1 MFYYIKNK
9 CYICT
14 RIYNY
19 KLFCQKTNIMR
30 PKFFWIVTILL
41 FFVSLQASADFVLD
55 EDDWGEIAKTYH
67 VDSIL
72 GRYGNSLPSWD
83 YSALSIDVLDSI
95 EQIYLSYKMLDRVA
109 LCQLLKGAKYYSMGD
124 NKNAITC
131 LKSIEQNFPSDSFD
145 YGYLLY
151 YLSRV
156 LAVDNP
162 LQSNYYAQRLH
173 SWSID
178 NEHAYLLA
186 MSNKLLMNLTDDIDS
201 ASHYRLEAI
210 DYFSI
215 FSDSLMIDKTNAR
228 FAIKFIEQLPIDSV
242 EALIHPF
249 YDRVGYARDADAL
262 ATIYLLNY
270 RADDAFPYIQKLD
283 GVKGFE
289 FQYYNNMAVYYSQ
302 KKDFE
307 KALLAYDSSFQIYQQ
322 QAETIL
328 NEQIARVNGEYDK
341 KLYDQQLE
349 LQRYRSMLL
358 ILIFVLLSL
367 LAITLIV
374 WLIRIVVRNRKKNI
388 RLKAENEKLE
398 VANEELVDTTKKQTK
413 KLYAVSDICK
423 NTYASIVTANPD
435 MVKVISRSLYENL
448 KETYPQL
455 SNMDFTYMFLDFIGL
470 NAKDICHILSVQ
482 EGTYYCRRSAIKKKL
497 GTELDQDIDEIFNQF
512 FLGQTILNEN

>member
-1 MFYYIKNK
+1 
-9 CYICT
+9 
-14 RIYNY
+14 
-19 KLFCQKTNIMR
+19 MR
-30 PKFFWIVTILL
+30 PKFFWIVAILL

-55 EDDWGEIAKTYH
+55 EDDWGEISKTYH

-162 LQSNYYAQRLH
+162 QQSKYYAQRLH
-173 SWSID
+173 VWSID

-228 FAIKFIEQLPIDSV
+228 FAIKFIEQLPIDSI
-242 EALIHPF
+242 EALIRPF

-262 ATIYLLNY
+262 ATVYLINE
-270 RADDAFPYIQKLD
+270 RADEAYPYIQKLA

-307 KALLAYDSSFQIYQQ
+307 KALLSYDTSFHIYQQ

-341 KLYDQQLE
+341 KLYDQQIQ
-349 LQRYRSMLL
+349 LQHYRNMLL
-358 ILIFVLLSL
+358 SLIFVLV
-367 LAITLIV
+367 AIVAIGLII
-374 WLIRIVVRNRKKNI
+374 WLVRIVYRNRLKN
-388 RLKAENEKLE
+388 RELKQEKAKLE
-398 VANEELVDTTKKQTK
+398 EKNEVLEVQNEELVDTTKKQTQ

-423 NTYASIVTANPD
+423 NTYASIVLANPD
-435 MVKVISRSLYENL
+435 MVKVISRSLHENL

-470 NAKDICHILSVQ
+470 NAKDICRILSVQ

-497 GTELDQDIDEIFNQF
+497 GTELNQDIDEIFNQF
-512 FLGQTILNEN
+512 FLGQTLIN

>member
-1 MFYYIKNK
+1 
-9 CYICT
+9 
-14 RIYNY
+14 
-19 KLFCQKTNIMR
+19 MR
-30 PKFFWIVTILL
+30 PKFFWIVAILL

-55 EDDWGEIAKTYH
+55 EDDWGEISKTYH

-95 EQIYLSYKMLDRVA
+95 EQIYLSYKMLDRVV

-156 LAVDNP
+156 LSVDNP
-162 LQSNYYAQRLH
+162 QQSKYYAQRLH
-173 SWSID
+173 VWSND

-228 FAIKFIEQLPIDSV
+228 FAIKFIEQLPIDSI
-242 EALIHPF
+242 EALIRPF

-262 ATIYLLNY
+262 ATVYLINE
-270 RADDAFPYIQKLD
+270 RADEAYPYIQKLA

-307 KALLAYDSSFQIYQQ
+307 KALLSYDTSFHIYQQ

-341 KLYDQQLE
+341 KLYDQQIQ
-349 LQRYRSMLL
+349 LQHYRNMLL
-358 ILIFVLLSL
+358 SLIFVLVAIVAISL
-367 LAITLIV
+367 II
-374 WLIRIVVRNRKKNI
+374 WLVRIVYRNRLKN
-388 RLKAENEKLE
+388 RELKQEKAKLE
-398 VANEELVDTTKKQTK
+398 EKNEVLEVQNEELVDTTKKQTQ

-423 NTYASIVTANPD
+423 NTYASIVLANPD

-470 NAKDICHILSVQ
+470 NAKDICRILSVQ

-497 GTELDQDIDEIFNQF
+497 GTELNQDIDEIFNQF
-512 FLGQTILNEN
+512 FLGQTLIN

>member
-1 MFYYIKNK
+1 
-9 CYICT
+9 
-14 RIYNY
+14 
-19 KLFCQKTNIMR
+19 MR
-30 PKFFWIVTILL
+30 PKFFWIVVILL

-55 EDDWGEIAKTYH
+55 EDDWGEISKTYH

-162 LQSNYYAQRLH
+162 QQSKYYAQRLH
-173 SWSID
+173 VWSND

-228 FAIKFIEQLPIDSV
+228 FAIKFIEQLPIDSI
-242 EALIHPF
+242 EALIRPF

-262 ATIYLLNY
+262 ATVYLINE
-270 RADDAFPYIQKLD
+270 RADEAYPYIQKLA

-307 KALLAYDSSFQIYQQ
+307 KALLSYDTSFHIYQQ

-341 KLYDQQLE
+341 KLYDQQIQ
-349 LQRYRSMLL
+349 LQHYRNMLL
-358 ILIFVLLSL
+358 SLIFVLVAIVAISL
-367 LAITLIV
+367 II
-374 WLIRIVVRNRKKNI
+374 WLVRIVYRNRLKN
-388 RLKAENEKLE
+388 RELKQEKAKLE
-398 VANEELVDTTKKQTK
+398 EKNEVLEVQNEELVDTTKKQTQ

-423 NTYASIVTANPD
+423 NTYASIVLANPD
-435 MVKVISRSLYENL
+435 MVKVISRSLHENL

-470 NAKDICHILSVQ
+470 NAKDICRILSVQ

-497 GTELDQDIDEIFNQF
+497 GTELNQDIDEIFNQF
-512 FLGQTILNEN
+512 FLGQTLIN

>member
-1 MFYYIKNK
+1 
-9 CYICT
+9 
-14 RIYNY
+14 
-19 KLFCQKTNIMR
+19 MR
-30 PKFFWIVTILL
+30 PKFFWIVAILL

-55 EDDWGEIAKTYH
+55 EDDWGEISKTYH

-156 LAVDNP
+156 LSVDNP
-162 LQSNYYAQRLH
+162 QQSKYYAQRLH
-173 SWSID
+173 VWSND

-228 FAIKFIEQLPIDSV
+228 FAIKFIEQLPIDSI
-242 EALIHPF
+242 EALIRPF

-262 ATIYLLNY
+262 ATVYLINE
-270 RADDAFPYIQKLD
+270 RADEAYPYIQKLA

-307 KALLAYDSSFQIYQQ
+307 KALLSYDTSFHIYQQ

-341 KLYDQQLE
+341 KLYDQQIQ
-349 LQRYRSMLL
+349 LQHYRNMLL
-358 ILIFVLLSL
+358 SLIFVLV
-367 LAITLIV
+367 AIVAIGLII
-374 WLIRIVVRNRKKNI
+374 WLVRIVYRNRLKN
-388 RLKAENEKLE
+388 RELKQEKAKLE
-398 VANEELVDTTKKQTK
+398 EKNEVLEVQNEELVDTTKKQTQ

-423 NTYASIVTANPD
+423 NTYASIVLANPD
-435 MVKVISRSLYENL
+435 MVKVISRSLHENL

-470 NAKDICHILSVQ
+470 NAKDICRILSVQ

-497 GTELDQDIDEIFNQF
+497 GTELNQDIDEIFNQF
-512 FLGQTILNEN
+512 FLGQTLIN

>member
-1 MFYYIKNK
+1 
-9 CYICT
+9 
-14 RIYNY
+14 
-19 KLFCQKTNIMR
+19 MR
-30 PKFFWIVTILL
+30 PKFFWIVAILL

-55 EDDWGEIAKTYH
+55 EDDWGEISKTYH

-162 LQSNYYAQRLH
+162 QQSKYYAQRLH
-173 SWSID
+173 VWSND

-228 FAIKFIEQLPIDSV
+228 FAIKFIEQLPIDSI
-242 EALIHPF
+242 EALIRPF

-262 ATIYLLNY
+262 ATVYLINE
-270 RADDAFPYIQKLD
+270 RADEAYPYIQKLA

-307 KALLAYDSSFQIYQQ
+307 KALLSYDTSFHIYQQ

-341 KLYDQQLE
+341 KLYDQQIQ
-349 LQRYRSMLL
+349 LQHYRNMLL
-358 ILIFVLLSL
+358 SLIFVLVAIVAISL
-367 LAITLIV
+367 II
-374 WLIRIVVRNRKKNI
+374 WLVRIVYRNRLKN
-388 RLKAENEKLE
+388 RELKQEKAKLE
-398 VANEELVDTTKKQTK
+398 EKNEVLEVQNEELVDTTKKQTQ

-423 NTYASIVTANPD
+423 NTYASIVLANPD
-435 MVKVISRSLYENL
+435 MVKVISRSLHENL
-448 KETYPQL
+448 KESYPQL

-470 NAKDICHILSVQ
+470 NAKDICRILSVQ

-497 GTELDQDIDEIFNQF
+497 GTELNQDIDEIFNQF
-512 FLGQTILNEN
+512 FLGQTLIN

>member
-1 MFYYIKNK
+1 
-9 CYICT
+9 
-14 RIYNY
+14 
-19 KLFCQKTNIMR
+19 MR
-30 PKFFWIVTILL
+30 PKFFWIVAILL

-55 EDDWGEIAKTYH
+55 EDDWGEISKTYH

-162 LQSNYYAQRLH
+162 QQSKYYAQRLH
-173 SWSID
+173 VWSND

-228 FAIKFIEQLPIDSV
+228 FAIKFIEQLPIDSI
-242 EALIHPF
+242 EALIRPF
-249 YDRVGYARDADAL
+249 YGRVGYARDADAL
-262 ATIYLLNY
+262 ATVYLINE
-270 RADDAFPYIQKLD
+270 RADEAYPYIQKLA

-307 KALLAYDSSFQIYQQ
+307 KALLSYDTSFHIYQQ

-341 KLYDQQLE
+341 KLYDQQIQ
-349 LQRYRSMLL
+349 LQHYRNMLL
-358 ILIFVLLSL
+358 SLIFVLVAIVAISL
-367 LAITLIV
+367 II
-374 WLIRIVVRNRKKNI
+374 WLVRIVYRNRLKN
-388 RLKAENEKLE
+388 RELKQEKAKLE
-398 VANEELVDTTKKQTK
+398 EKNEVLEVQNEELVDTTKKQTQ

-423 NTYASIVTANPD
+423 NTYASIVLANPD

-470 NAKDICHILSVQ
+470 GAKDICRILSVQ

-497 GTELDQDIDEIFNQF
+497 GTELNQDIDEIFNQF
-512 FLGQTILNEN
+512 FLGQTLIN

>member
-1 MFYYIKNK
+1 
-9 CYICT
+9 
-14 RIYNY
+14 
-19 KLFCQKTNIMR
+19 MR
-30 PKFFWIVTILL
+30 PKFFWIVAILL

-55 EDDWGEIAKTYH
+55 EDDWGEISKTYH

-156 LAVDNP
+156 LSVDNP
-162 LQSNYYAQRLH
+162 QQSKYYAQRLH
-173 SWSID
+173 TWSTD

-201 ASHYRLEAI
+201 ALHYRFEAI
-210 DYFSI
+210 DYFTI

-228 FAIKFIEQLPIDSV
+228 FAIKFIEQLPIDSI
-242 EALIHPF
+242 EALIRPF

-262 ATIYLLNY
+262 ATVYLINE
-270 RADDAFPYIQKLD
+270 RADEAYPYIQKLA

-307 KALLAYDSSFQIYQQ
+307 KALLSYDTSFHIYQQ

-341 KLYDQQLE
+341 KLYDQQIQ
-349 LQRYRSMLL
+349 LQHYRNMLL
-358 ILIFVLLSL
+358 SLIFVLVAIVAISL
-367 LAITLIV
+367 II
-374 WLIRIVVRNRKKNI
+374 WLVRIVYRNRLKN
-388 RLKAENEKLE
+388 RELKQEKAKLE
-398 VANEELVDTTKKQTK
+398 EKNEVLEVQNEELVDTTKKQTQ

-423 NTYASIVTANPD
+423 NTYASIVLANPD
-435 MVKVISRSLYENL
+435 MVKVISRSLHENL

-470 NAKDICHILSVQ
+470 NAKDICRILSVQ

-497 GTELDQDIDEIFNQF
+497 GTELNQDIDEIFNQF
-512 FLGQTILNEN
+512 FLGQTLIN

>member
-1 MFYYIKNK
+1 
-9 CYICT
+9 
-14 RIYNY
+14 
-19 KLFCQKTNIMR
+19 MR
-30 PKFFWIVTILL
+30 PKFFWIVAILL

-55 EDDWGEIAKTYH
+55 EDDWGEISKTYH

-162 LQSNYYAQRLH
+162 QQSKYYAQRLH
-173 SWSID
+173 VWSID

-228 FAIKFIEQLPIDSV
+228 FAIKFIEQLPIDSI
-242 EALIHPF
+242 EALIRPF

-262 ATIYLLNY
+262 ATVYLINE
-270 RADDAFPYIQKLD
+270 RADEAYPYIQKLA

-307 KALLAYDSSFQIYQQ
+307 KALLSYDTSFHIYQQ

-341 KLYDQQLE
+341 KLYDQQIQ
-349 LQRYRSMLL
+349 LQHYRNMLL
-358 ILIFVLLSL
+358 SLIFVLV
-367 LAITLIV
+367 AIVAIILII
-374 WLIRIVVRNRKKNI
+374 WLVRIVYRNRLKN
-388 RLKAENEKLE
+388 RELKQEKAKLE
-398 VANEELVDTTKKQTK
+398 EKNEVLEVQNEELVDTTKKQTQ

-423 NTYASIVTANPD
+423 NTYASIVLANPD
-435 MVKVISRSLYENL
+435 MVKVISRSLHENL

-470 NAKDICHILSVQ
+470 NAKDICRILSVQ

-497 GTELDQDIDEIFNQF
+497 GTELNQDIDEIFNQF
-512 FLGQTILNEN
+512 FLGQTLIN

>member
-1 MFYYIKNK
+1 
-9 CYICT
+9 
-14 RIYNY
+14 
-19 KLFCQKTNIMR
+19 MR
-30 PKFFWIVTILL
+30 PKFFWIVVILL

-55 EDDWGEIAKTYH
+55 EDDWGEISKTYH

-162 LQSNYYAQRLH
+162 QQSKYYAQRLH
-173 SWSID
+173 VWSND

-228 FAIKFIEQLPIDSV
+228 FAIKFIEQLPIDSI
-242 EALIHPF
+242 EALIRPF

-262 ATIYLLNY
+262 ATVYLINE
-270 RADDAFPYIQKLD
+270 RADEAYPYIQKLA

-307 KALLAYDSSFQIYQQ
+307 KALLSYDTSFHIYQQ

-341 KLYDQQLE
+341 KLYDQQIQ
-349 LQRYRSMLL
+349 LQHYRNMLL
-358 ILIFVLLSL
+358 SLIFVLVAIVAISL
-367 LAITLIV
+367 II
-374 WLIRIVVRNRKKNI
+374 WLVRIVYRNRLKN
-388 RLKAENEKLE
+388 RELKQEKAKLE
-398 VANEELVDTTKKQTK
+398 EKNEVLEVQNEELVDTTKKQTQ

-423 NTYASIVTANPD
+423 NTYASIVLANPD
-435 MVKVISRSLYENL
+435 MVKVISRSLHENL

-470 NAKDICHILSVQ
+470 GAKDICRILSVQ

-497 GTELDQDIDEIFNQF
+497 GSEFDQDIDEIFNQF
-512 FLGQTILNEN
+512 FLGQTLIN

>member
-1 MFYYIKNK
+1 
-9 CYICT
+9 
-14 RIYNY
+14 
-19 KLFCQKTNIMR
+19 MR
-30 PKFFWIVTILL
+30 PKFFWIVAILL

-55 EDDWGEIAKTYH
+55 EDDWGEISKTYH

-162 LQSNYYAQRLH
+162 QQSKYYAQRLH
-173 SWSID
+173 TWSTD

-242 EALIHPF
+242 EALIRPF

-262 ATIYLLNY
+262 ATVYLINE
-270 RADDAFPYIQKLD
+270 RADEAYPYIQKLA

-307 KALLAYDSSFQIYQQ
+307 KALLSYDTSFHIYQQ

-341 KLYDQQLE
+341 KLYDQQIQ
-349 LQRYRSMLL
+349 LQHYRNMLL
-358 ILIFVLLSL
+358 SLIFVLV
-367 LAITLIV
+367 AIVAISLIV
-374 WLIRIVVRNRKKNI
+374 WLVRIVYRNRLKN
-388 RLKAENEKLE
+388 RELKQEKAKLE
-398 VANEELVDTTKKQTK
+398 EKNEVLEVQNEELVDTTKKQTQ

-423 NTYASIVTANPD
+423 NTYASIVLANPD
-435 MVKVISRSLYENL
+435 MVKVISRSLHENL

-470 NAKDICHILSVQ
+470 NAKDICRILSVQ

-497 GTELDQDIDEIFNQF
+497 GTELNQDIDEIFNQF
-512 FLGQTILNEN
+512 FLGQTLIN

>member
-1 MFYYIKNK
+1 
-9 CYICT
+9 
-14 RIYNY
+14 
-19 KLFCQKTNIMR
+19 MR
-30 PKFFWIVTILL
+30 PKFFWIVAILL

-55 EDDWGEIAKTYH
+55 EDDWGEISKTYH

-162 LQSNYYAQRLH
+162 QQSKYYAQRLH
-173 SWSID
+173 TWSTD

-228 FAIKFIEQLPIDSV
+228 FAIKFIEQLPIDSI
-242 EALIHPF
+242 EALIRPF

-262 ATIYLLNY
+262 ATVYLINE
-270 RADDAFPYIQKLD
+270 RADEAYPYIQKLA

-307 KALLAYDSSFQIYQQ
+307 KALLSYDTSFHIYQQ

-341 KLYDQQLE
+341 KLYDQQIQ
-349 LQRYRSMLL
+349 LQHYRNMLL
-358 ILIFVLLSL
+358 SLIFVLVAIVAISL
-367 LAITLIV
+367 II
-374 WLIRIVVRNRKKNI
+374 WLVRIVYRNRLKN
-388 RLKAENEKLE
+388 RELKQEKAKLE
-398 VANEELVDTTKKQTK
+398 EKNEVLEVQNEELVDTTKKQTQ

-423 NTYASIVTANPD
+423 NTYASIVLANPD
-435 MVKVISRSLYENL
+435 MVKVISRSLHENL

-470 NAKDICHILSVQ
+470 NAKDICRILSVQ

-497 GTELDQDIDEIFNQF
+497 GTELNQDIDEIFNQF
-512 FLGQTILNEN
+512 FLGQTLIN

>member
-1 MFYYIKNK
+1 
-9 CYICT
+9 
-14 RIYNY
+14 
-19 KLFCQKTNIMR
+19 MR
-30 PKFFWIVTILL
+30 SKFFWIVAILL

-55 EDDWGEIAKTYH
+55 EDDWGEISKTYH

-162 LQSNYYAQRLH
+162 QQSKYYAQRLH
-173 SWSID
+173 VWSND

-228 FAIKFIEQLPIDSV
+228 FAIKFIEQLPIDSI
-242 EALIHPF
+242 EALIRPF

-262 ATIYLLNY
+262 ATVYLINE
-270 RADDAFPYIQKLD
+270 RADEAYPYIQKLA

-307 KALLAYDSSFQIYQQ
+307 KALLSYDTSFHIYQQ

-341 KLYDQQLE
+341 KLYDQQIQ
-349 LQRYRSMLL
+349 LQHYRNMLL
-358 ILIFVLLSL
+358 SLIFVLVAIVAISL
-367 LAITLIV
+367 II
-374 WLIRIVVRNRKKNI
+374 WLVRIVYRNRLKN
-388 RLKAENEKLE
+388 RELKQEKAKLE
-398 VANEELVDTTKKQTK
+398 EKNEVLEVQNEELVDTTKKQTQ

-423 NTYASIVTANPD
+423 NTYASIVLANPD

-470 NAKDICHILSVQ
+470 NAKDICRILSVQ

-497 GTELDQDIDEIFNQF
+497 GTELNQDIDEIFNQF
-512 FLGQTILNEN
+512 FLGQTLIN

>member
-1 MFYYIKNK
+1 
-9 CYICT
+9 
-14 RIYNY
+14 
-19 KLFCQKTNIMR
+19 MR
-30 PKFFWIVTILL
+30 PKFFWIVVILL

-55 EDDWGEIAKTYH
+55 EDDWGEISKTYH

-95 EQIYLSYKMLDRVA
+95 EQIYLSYKMLDRVS

-162 LQSNYYAQRLH
+162 QQSKYYAQRLH
-173 SWSID
+173 VWSND

-228 FAIKFIEQLPIDSV
+228 FAIKFIEQLPIDSI
-242 EALIHPF
+242 EALIRPF

-262 ATIYLLNY
+262 ATVYLINE
-270 RADDAFPYIQKLD
+270 RADEAYPYIQKLA

-307 KALLAYDSSFQIYQQ
+307 KALLSYDTSFHIYQQ

-341 KLYDQQLE
+341 KLYDQQIQ
-349 LQRYRSMLL
+349 LQHYRNMLL
-358 ILIFVLLSL
+358 SLIFVLVAIVAISL
-367 LAITLIV
+367 II
-374 WLIRIVVRNRKKNI
+374 WLVRIVYRNRLKN
-388 RLKAENEKLE
+388 RELKQEKAKLE
-398 VANEELVDTTKKQTK
+398 EKNEVLEVQNEELVDTTKKQTQ

-423 NTYASIVTANPD
+423 NTYASIVLANPD
-435 MVKVISRSLYENL
+435 MVKVISRSLHENL

-470 NAKDICHILSVQ
+470 NAKDICRILSVQ

-497 GTELDQDIDEIFNQF
+497 GTELNQDIDEIFNQF
-512 FLGQTILNEN
+512 FLGQTLIN

>member
-1 MFYYIKNK
+1 
-9 CYICT
+9 
-14 RIYNY
+14 
-19 KLFCQKTNIMR
+19 MR
-30 PKFFWIVTILL
+30 PKFFWIVAILL

-55 EDDWGEIAKTYH
+55 EDDWGEISKTYH

-162 LQSNYYAQRLH
+162 QQSKYYAQRLH
-173 SWSID
+173 VWSND

-228 FAIKFIEQLPIDSV
+228 FAIKFIEQLPIDSI
-242 EALIHPF
+242 EALIRPF

-262 ATIYLLNY
+262 ATVYLINE
-270 RADDAFPYIQKLD
+270 RADEAYPYIQKLA

-307 KALLAYDSSFQIYQQ
+307 KALLSYDTSFHIYQQ

-341 KLYDQQLE
+341 KLYDQQIQ
-349 LQRYRSMLL
+349 LQHYRNMLL
-358 ILIFVLLSL
+358 SLIFVLV
-367 LAITLIV
+367 AIVAIGLII
-374 WLIRIVVRNRKKNI
+374 WLVRIVYRNRLKN
-388 RLKAENEKLE
+388 RELKQEKAKLE
-398 VANEELVDTTKKQTK
+398 EKNEVLEVQNEELVDTTKKQTQ

-423 NTYASIVTANPD
+423 NTYASIVLANPD
-435 MVKVISRSLYENL
+435 MVKVISRSLHENL

-470 NAKDICHILSVQ
+470 NAKDICRILSVQ

-497 GTELDQDIDEIFNQF
+497 GTELNQDIDEIFNQF
-512 FLGQTILNEN
+512 FLGQTLIN

>member
-1 MFYYIKNK
+1 
-9 CYICT
+9 
-14 RIYNY
+14 
-19 KLFCQKTNIMR
+19 MR
-30 PKFFWIVTILL
+30 PKFFWIVAILL

-55 EDDWGEIAKTYH
+55 EDDWGEISKTYH

-162 LQSNYYAQRLH
+162 QQSKYYAQRLH
-173 SWSID
+173 VWSND

-215 FSDSLMIDKTNAR
+215 FSDSLMIDKTIAR
-228 FAIKFIEQLPIDSV
+228 FAIKFIEQLPIDSI
-242 EALIHPF
+242 EALIRPF

-262 ATIYLLNY
+262 ATVYLINE
-270 RADDAFPYIQKLD
+270 RADEAYPYIQKLA

-307 KALLAYDSSFQIYQQ
+307 KALLSYDTSFHIYQQ

-341 KLYDQQLE
+341 KLYDQQIQ
-349 LQRYRSMLL
+349 LQHYRNMLL
-358 ILIFVLLSL
+358 SLIFVLVAIVAISL
-367 LAITLIV
+367 II
-374 WLIRIVVRNRKKNI
+374 WLVRIVYRNRLKN
-388 RLKAENEKLE
+388 RELKQEKAKLE
-398 VANEELVDTTKKQTK
+398 EKNEVLEVQNEELVDTTKKQTQ

-423 NTYASIVTANPD
+423 NTYASIVLANPD
-435 MVKVISRSLYENL
+435 MVKVISRSLHENL

-470 NAKDICHILSVQ
+470 NAKDICRILSVQ

-497 GTELDQDIDEIFNQF
+497 GTELNQDIDEIFNQF
-512 FLGQTILNEN
+512 FLGQTLIN

>member
-1 MFYYIKNK
+1 
-9 CYICT
+9 
-14 RIYNY
+14 
-19 KLFCQKTNIMR
+19 MR
-30 PKFFWIVTILL
+30 TKFFWIVPILL
-41 FFVSLQASADFVLD
+41 FFVSLQVSADVVFD
-55 EDDWGEIAKTYH
+55 EDDLVEIAKTYH
-67 VDSIL
+67 VDTIL
-72 GRYGNSLPSWD
+72 WRYGKSLPSWN
-83 YSALSIDVLDSI
+83 YSAVSIDVLDSI
-95 EQIYLSYKMLDRVA
+95 EQIYLSYKMLDRVTQ
-109 LCQLLKGAKYYSMGD
+109 CQLLKGAKYYNIGD
-124 NKNAITC
+124 DVQAIRC
-131 LKSIEQNFPSDSFD
+131 LKAAEQNFPSEDFD

-162 LQSNYYAQRLH
+162 QQSKYYAQRLH
-173 SWSID
+173 TWSKE
-178 NEHAYLLA
+178 NGHAYLLA

-201 ASHYRLEAI
+201 ALHYRFEAI
-210 DYFSI
+210 EYFAI

-228 FAIKFIEQLPIDSV
+228 FAIKFMEQMTIDSV
-242 EALIHPF
+242 EALVRPF

-262 ATIYLLNY
+262 ATIYLIHE
-270 RADDAFPYIQKLD
+270 RADEAYPYIQKLA
-283 GVKGFE
+283 GVKDFE

-349 LQRYRSMLL
+349 LQRYRT
-358 ILIFVLLSL
+358 ILLSL
-367 LAITLIV
+367 VFILLAIAAIVLIM
-374 WLIRIVVRNRKKNI
+374 WLIRIVQYH
-388 RLKAENEKLE
+388 RLKNKELKQAKEILEEK
-398 VANEELVDTTKKQTK
+398 NEELVDTTKKQTQ

-423 NTYASIVTANPD
+423 NTYASIVLANPD

-448 KETYPQL
+448 KETYPHL

-470 NAKDICHILSVQ
+470 NAKDICRILSVQ

-512 FLGQTILNEN
+512 FLGQTLPNEN

>member
-1 MFYYIKNK
+1 
-9 CYICT
+9 
-14 RIYNY
+14 
-19 KLFCQKTNIMR
+19 MR
-30 PKFFWIVTILL
+30 PKFFWIVAILL

-55 EDDWGEIAKTYH
+55 EDDWGEISKTYH

-162 LQSNYYAQRLH
+162 QQSKYYAQRLH
-173 SWSID
+173 TWSTD

-228 FAIKFIEQLPIDSV
+228 FAIKFIEQLPIDSI
-242 EALIHPF
+242 EALIRPF

-262 ATIYLLNY
+262 ATVYLINE
-270 RADDAFPYIQKLD
+270 RADEAYPYIQKLA

-307 KALLAYDSSFQIYQQ
+307 KALLSYDTSFHIYQQ

-341 KLYDQQLE
+341 KLYDQQIQ
-349 LQRYRSMLL
+349 LQHYRNMLL
-358 ILIFVLLSL
+358 SLIFVLVAIVAISL
-367 LAITLIV
+367 II
-374 WLIRIVVRNRKKNI
+374 WLVRIVYRNRLKN
-388 RLKAENEKLE
+388 RELKQEKAKLE
-398 VANEELVDTTKKQTK
+398 EKNEVLEVQNEELVDTTKKQTQ

-423 NTYASIVTANPD
+423 NTYASIVLANPD

-470 NAKDICHILSVQ
+470 GAKDICRILSVQ

-497 GTELDQDIDEIFNQF
+497 GTELNQDIDEIFNQF
-512 FLGQTILNEN
+512 FLGQTLIS

>member
-1 MFYYIKNK
+1 
-9 CYICT
+9 
-14 RIYNY
+14 
-19 KLFCQKTNIMR
+19 MR
-30 PKFFWIVTILL
+30 PKFFWIVAILL

-55 EDDWGEIAKTYH
+55 EDDWGEISKTYH

-162 LQSNYYAQRLH
+162 QQSKYYAQRLH
-173 SWSID
+173 TWSTD

-228 FAIKFIEQLPIDSV
+228 FAIKFIEQLPIDSI
-242 EALIHPF
+242 EALIRPF

-262 ATIYLLNY
+262 ATVYLINE
-270 RADDAFPYIQKLD
+270 RADEAYPYIQKLA

-289 FQYYNNMAVYYSQ
+289 FQY
-302 KKDFE
+302 
-307 KALLAYDSSFQIYQQ
+307 
-322 QAETIL
+322 
-328 NEQIARVNGEYDK
+328 
-341 KLYDQQLE
+341 
-349 LQRYRSMLL
+349 QR
-358 ILIFVLLSL
+358 
-367 LAITLIV
+367 
-374 WLIRIVVRNRKKNI
+374 K
-388 RLKAENEKLE
+388 
-398 VANEELVDTTKKQTK
+398 
-413 KLYAVSDICK
+413 
-423 NTYASIVTANPD
+423 
-435 MVKVISRSLYENL
+435 
-448 KETYPQL
+448 
-455 SNMDFTYMFLDFIGL
+455 
-470 NAKDICHILSVQ
+470 
-482 EGTYYCRRSAIKKKL
+482 
-497 GTELDQDIDEIFNQF
+497 
-512 FLGQTILNEN
+512 

>member
-1 MFYYIKNK
+1 
-9 CYICT
+9 
-14 RIYNY
+14 
-19 KLFCQKTNIMR
+19 MR
-30 PKFFWIVTILL
+30 PKFFWIVVILL

-55 EDDWGEIAKTYH
+55 EDDWGEISKTYH

-162 LQSNYYAQRLH
+162 QQSKYYAQRLH
-173 SWSID
+173 VWSND

-228 FAIKFIEQLPIDSV
+228 FAIKFIEQLPIDSI
-242 EALIHPF
+242 EALIRPF

-262 ATIYLLNY
+262 ATVYLINE
-270 RADDAFPYIQKLD
+270 RADEAYPYIQKLA

-289 FQYYNNMAVYYSQ
+289 FQYYSNMAVYYSQ

-307 KALLAYDSSFQIYQQ
+307 KALLSYDTSFHIYQQ

-341 KLYDQQLE
+341 KLYDQQIQ
-349 LQRYRSMLL
+349 LQHYRNMLL
-358 ILIFVLLSL
+358 SLIFVLVAIVAISL
-367 LAITLIV
+367 II
-374 WLIRIVVRNRKKNI
+374 WLVRIVYRNRLKN
-388 RLKAENEKLE
+388 RELKQEKAKLE
-398 VANEELVDTTKKQTK
+398 EKNEVLEVQNEELVDTTKKQTQ

-423 NTYASIVTANPD
+423 NTYASIVLANPD
-435 MVKVISRSLYENL
+435 MVKVISRSLHENL

-470 NAKDICHILSVQ
+470 NAKDICRILSVQ

-497 GTELDQDIDEIFNQF
+497 GTELNQDIDEIFNQF
-512 FLGQTILNEN
+512 FLGQTLIN

>member
-1 MFYYIKNK
+1 
-9 CYICT
+9 
-14 RIYNY
+14 
-19 KLFCQKTNIMR
+19 MR
-30 PKFFWIVTILL
+30 PKFFWIVAILL

-55 EDDWGEIAKTYH
+55 EDDWGEISKTYH

-162 LQSNYYAQRLH
+162 QQSKYYAQRLH
-173 SWSID
+173 VWSND

-228 FAIKFIEQLPIDSV
+228 FAIKFIEQLPIDSI
-242 EALIHPF
+242 EALIRPF

-262 ATIYLLNY
+262 ATVYLINE
-270 RADDAFPYIQKLD
+270 RADEAYPYIQKLA

-307 KALLAYDSSFQIYQQ
+307 KALLSYDTSFHIYQQ

-341 KLYDQQLE
+341 KLYDQQIQ
-349 LQRYRSMLL
+349 LQHYRNMLL
-358 ILIFVLLSL
+358 SLIFVLVAIVAISL
-367 LAITLIV
+367 II
-374 WLIRIVVRNRKKNI
+374 WLVRIVYRNRLKN
-388 RLKAENEKLE
+388 RELKQEKAKLE
-398 VANEELVDTTKKQTK
+398 EKNEVLEVQNEELVDTTKKQTQ

-423 NTYASIVTANPD
+423 NTYASIVLANPD
-435 MVKVISRSLYENL
+435 MVKVISRSLHENL

-470 NAKDICHILSVQ
+470 NAKDICRILSVQ
-482 EGTYYCRRSAIKKKL
+482 DGTYYCRRSAIKKKL
-497 GTELDQDIDEIFNQF
+497 GTELDQDIDDLFNKF
-512 FLGQTILNEN
+512 

>member
-1 MFYYIKNK
+1 
-9 CYICT
+9 
-14 RIYNY
+14 
-19 KLFCQKTNIMR
+19 MR
-30 PKFFWIVTILL
+30 PKFFWIVAILL
-41 FFVSLQASADFVLD
+41 FFVSLQASADFLLD
-55 EDDWGEIAKTYH
+55 EDDWGEISKTYH

-162 LQSNYYAQRLH
+162 QQSKYYAQRLH
-173 SWSID
+173 VWSND

-228 FAIKFIEQLPIDSV
+228 FAIKFIEQLPIDSI
-242 EALIHPF
+242 EALIRPF

-262 ATIYLLNY
+262 ATVYLINE
-270 RADDAFPYIQKLD
+270 RADEAYPYIQKLA

-307 KALLAYDSSFQIYQQ
+307 KALLSYDTSFHIYQQ

-341 KLYDQQLE
+341 KLYDQQIQ
-349 LQRYRSMLL
+349 LQHYRNMLL
-358 ILIFVLLSL
+358 SLIFVLVAIVAISL
-367 LAITLIV
+367 II
-374 WLIRIVVRNRKKNI
+374 WLVRIVYRNRLKN
-388 RLKAENEKLE
+388 RELKQEKAKLE
-398 VANEELVDTTKKQTK
+398 EKNEVLEVQNEELVDTTKKQTQ

-423 NTYASIVTANPD
+423 NTYASIVLANPD
-435 MVKVISRSLYENL
+435 MVKVISRSLHENL

-470 NAKDICHILSVQ
+470 NAKDICRILSVQ

-497 GTELDQDIDEIFNQF
+497 GTELNQDIDEIFNQF
-512 FLGQTILNEN
+512 FLGQTLIN

>member
-1 MFYYIKNK
+1 
-9 CYICT
+9 
-14 RIYNY
+14 
-19 KLFCQKTNIMR
+19 MR
-30 PKFFWIVTILL
+30 PKFFWIVVILL
-41 FFVSLQASADFVLD
+41 FFVSLQASANFVLD
-55 EDDWGEIAKTYH
+55 EDDWGEISKTYH

-162 LQSNYYAQRLH
+162 QQSKYYAQRLH
-173 SWSID
+173 VWSND
-178 NEHAYLLA
+178 NDHAYLLA

-228 FAIKFIEQLPIDSV
+228 FAIKFIEQLPIDSI
-242 EALIHPF
+242 EALIRPF

-262 ATIYLLNY
+262 ATVYLINE
-270 RADDAFPYIQKLD
+270 RADEAYPYIQKLA

-307 KALLAYDSSFQIYQQ
+307 KALLSYDTSFHIYQQ

-341 KLYDQQLE
+341 KLYDQQIQ
-349 LQRYRSMLL
+349 LQHYRNMLL
-358 ILIFVLLSL
+358 SLIFVLVAIVAISL
-367 LAITLIV
+367 II
-374 WLIRIVVRNRKKNI
+374 WLVRIVYRNRLKN
-388 RLKAENEKLE
+388 RELKQEKAKLE
-398 VANEELVDTTKKQTK
+398 EKNEVLEVQNEELVDTTKKQTQ

-423 NTYASIVTANPD
+423 NTYASIVLANPD
-435 MVKVISRSLYENL
+435 MVKVISRSLHENL

-470 NAKDICHILSVQ
+470 NAKDICRILSVQ

-497 GTELDQDIDEIFNQF
+497 GTELNQDIDEIFNQF
-512 FLGQTILNEN
+512 FLGQTLIN

>member
-1 MFYYIKNK
+1 
-9 CYICT
+9 
-14 RIYNY
+14 
-19 KLFCQKTNIMR
+19 MR
-30 PKFFWIVTILL
+30 PKFFWIVAILL

-55 EDDWGEIAKTYH
+55 EDDWGEISKTYH

-156 LAVDNP
+156 LVVDNP
-162 LQSNYYAQRLH
+162 QQSKYYAQRLH
-173 SWSID
+173 VWSND

-228 FAIKFIEQLPIDSV
+228 FAIKFIEQLPIDSI
-242 EALIHPF
+242 EALIRPF

-262 ATIYLLNY
+262 ATVYLINE
-270 RADDAFPYIQKLD
+270 RADEAYPYIQKLA

-307 KALLAYDSSFQIYQQ
+307 KALLSYDTSFHIYQQ

-341 KLYDQQLE
+341 KLYDQQIQ
-349 LQRYRSMLL
+349 LQHYRNMLL
-358 ILIFVLLSL
+358 SLIFVLVAIVAISL
-367 LAITLIV
+367 II
-374 WLIRIVVRNRKKNI
+374 WLVRIVYRNRLKN
-388 RLKAENEKLE
+388 RELKQEKAKLE
-398 VANEELVDTTKKQTK
+398 EKNEVLEVQNEELVDTTKKQTQ

-423 NTYASIVTANPD
+423 NTYASIVLANPD
-435 MVKVISRSLYENL
+435 MVKVISRSLHENL

-470 NAKDICHILSVQ
+470 NAKDICRILSVQ

-497 GTELDQDIDEIFNQF
+497 GTELNQDIDEIFNQF
-512 FLGQTILNEN
+512 FLGQTLIN

>member
-1 MFYYIKNK
+1 
-9 CYICT
+9 
-14 RIYNY
+14 
-19 KLFCQKTNIMR
+19 MR
-30 PKFFWIVTILL
+30 PKFFWIVAILL

-55 EDDWGEIAKTYH
+55 EDDWGEISKTYH

-162 LQSNYYAQRLH
+162 QQSKYYAQRLH
-173 SWSID
+173 VWSND

-228 FAIKFIEQLPIDSV
+228 FAIKFIEQLPIDSI
-242 EALIHPF
+242 EALIRPF

-262 ATIYLLNY
+262 ATVYLINE
-270 RADDAFPYIQKLD
+270 RADEAYPYIQKLA

-307 KALLAYDSSFQIYQQ
+307 KALLSYDTSFHIYQQ

-341 KLYDQQLE
+341 KLYDQQIQ
-349 LQRYRSMLL
+349 LQHYRSMLL
-358 ILIFVLLSL
+358 SLIFVLVAIVAISL
-367 LAITLIV
+367 II
-374 WLIRIVVRNRKKNI
+374 WLVRIVYRNRLKN
-388 RLKAENEKLE
+388 RELKQEKAKLE
-398 VANEELVDTTKKQTK
+398 EKNEVLEVQNEELVDTTKKQTQ

-423 NTYASIVTANPD
+423 NTYASIVLANPD
-435 MVKVISRSLYENL
+435 MVKVISRSLHENL

-470 NAKDICHILSVQ
+470 NAKDICRILSVQ

-497 GTELDQDIDEIFNQF
+497 GTELNQDIDEIFNQF
-512 FLGQTILNEN
+512 FLGQTLIN

>member
-1 MFYYIKNK
+1 
-9 CYICT
+9 
-14 RIYNY
+14 
-19 KLFCQKTNIMR
+19 MR
-30 PKFFWIVTILL
+30 PKFFWIVVILL

-55 EDDWGEIAKTYH
+55 EDDWGEISKTYH

-162 LQSNYYAQRLH
+162 QQSKYYAQRLH
-173 SWSID
+173 VWSND

-228 FAIKFIEQLPIDSV
+228 FAIKFIEQLPIDSI
-242 EALIHPF
+242 EALIRPF

-262 ATIYLLNY
+262 ATVYLINE
-270 RADDAFPYIQKLD
+270 RADEAYPYIQKLA

-307 KALLAYDSSFQIYQQ
+307 KALLSYDTSFHIYQQ

-341 KLYDQQLE
+341 KLYDQQIQ
-349 LQRYRSMLL
+349 LQHYRNMLL
-358 ILIFVLLSL
+358 SLIFVLV
-367 LAITLIV
+367 AIVAIGLII
-374 WLIRIVVRNRKKNI
+374 WLVRIVYRNRLKN
-388 RLKAENEKLE
+388 RELKQEKAKLE
-398 VANEELVDTTKKQTK
+398 EKNEVLEVQNEELVDTTKKQTQ

-423 NTYASIVTANPD
+423 NTYASIVLANPD
-435 MVKVISRSLYENL
+435 MVKVISRSLHENL

-470 NAKDICHILSVQ
+470 NAKDICRILSVQ

-497 GTELDQDIDEIFNQF
+497 GTELNQDIDEIFNQF
-512 FLGQTILNEN
+512 FLGQTLIN